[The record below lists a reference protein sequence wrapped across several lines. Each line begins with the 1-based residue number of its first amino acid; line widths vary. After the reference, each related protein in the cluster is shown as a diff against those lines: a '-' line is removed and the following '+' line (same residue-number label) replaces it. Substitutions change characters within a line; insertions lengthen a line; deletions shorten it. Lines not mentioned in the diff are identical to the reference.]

1 MQKKRLVVTAV
12 ILVAAWFAFLLIPK
26 NSNVPSAPGGVVG
39 TISQP
44 KGTVVKDMNPL
55 ATREELLKL
64 VNEERVKNGAAPLV
78 IDERLN
84 QSAQEKVDDMVKNNY
99 IAHESPING
108 RHGYE
113 LAADIMKYDCIT
125 LGENISFG
133 RNDTTDIVS
142 GWIGSDKHH
151 KAMINTKYSLTGFGI
166 ANNLY
171 VEHFCE
177 APN

>member
-1 MQKKRLVVTAV
+1 MKRLVVTGIVLA
-12 ILVAAWFAFLLIPK
+12 IAWFAFLLIPK
-26 NSNVPSAPGGVVG
+26 EQEPVSSTGGTVG
-39 TISQP
+39 TLTQS
-44 KGTVVKDMNPL
+44 KGEVVKDMNPL

-64 VNEERVKNGAAPLV
+64 VNEERARNGVAPLV
-78 IDERLN
+78 VDDRLN